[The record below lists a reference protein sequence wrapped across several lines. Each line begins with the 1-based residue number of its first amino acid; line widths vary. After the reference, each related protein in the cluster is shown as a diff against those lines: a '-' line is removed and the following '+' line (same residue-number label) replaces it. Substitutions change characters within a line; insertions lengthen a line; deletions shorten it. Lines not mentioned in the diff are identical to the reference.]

1 MSLTRLLTQRIA
13 RLPQNAERRSV
24 TLDQRVLDALR
35 AGGSALSA
43 AGVPVTVDGSLQ
55 LASVLGAVLLIAESL
70 ASVPLS
76 LYERLPGGGRRLRD
90 DHPLHRLLHDLA
102 NPLQTA
108 FDVRA
113 QTLAHR
119 LLYGNSYCEIE
130 YSDDGFPV
138 ALWPLDPQRVGVVA
152 MEDRSLAY
160 TYWSDS
166 YGGLALPARRV
177 HHQRGLAMRG
187 FVGLSPIRTAMNAVG
202 IGLAM
207 EEFGARYFV
216 NGAAPSVVLSHPAK
230 LGPEAVK
237 NLRASFEMQWAGL
250 NNAHRIAV
258 VGEGVKPE
266 LMTVPIAE
274 SQFLQ
279 SRQFQ
284 VKEIARIFR
293 TPPGLLGETETATYA
308 SAEQEVLRFR
318 ELTLGPW
325 AERAEKEIY
334 RDLLSDSEQ
343 RTFFAQHT
351 MAKLQ
356 ATDLKARYETYQ
368 ISKNIGILTTNEIRE
383 MEDRNPVSDGD
394 VLWMPVNMAPADQIA
409 AGRGG
414 IAGNGQGRSETDGGN
429 LADAWLRE
437 IEGRLRGRVANDVRQ
452 GGARALRLGGAD
464 GLAGWLVSRRAG
476 WLDAGREMLA
486 PLLAM
491 IPMDAVQLAGE
502 WIDDEAKARCAQLG
516 AEHVE
521 N

>member
-1 MSLTRLLTQRIA
+1 MSLTRALTQRIV
-13 RLPQNAERRSV
+13 RLPLRTERRAVSFDSA
-24 TLDQRVLDALR
+24 LLDALR
-35 AGGSALSA
+35 AGGSTLSA
-43 AGVPVTVDGSLQ
+43 AGIPVTVDNSLR
-55 LASVLGAVLLIAESL
+55 LAAVLGAVLLIAESL

-76 LYERLPGGGRRLRD
+76 LYEKLPDGGRRIRE
-90 DHPLHRLLHDLA
+90 DHPLHRVLHDLA

-113 QTLAHR
+113 MTLAHR

-130 YSDDGFPV
+130 YSEDGFPV
-138 ALWPLDPQRVGVVA
+138 ALWPLDPQRVGV
-152 MEDRSLAY
+152 MMLDDRSLAY

-166 YGGLALPARRV
+166 YGGLALPAWRV
-177 HHQRGLAMRG
+177 HHQRGLTMRG

-202 IGLAM
+202 LGLAM

-230 LGPEAVK
+230 LGAEAVK

-266 LMTVPIAE
+266 MLSVPIAE

-284 VKEIARIFR
+284 IKEIARIFR

-308 SAEQEVLRFR
+308 SAEQEILRFR

-334 RDLLSDSEQ
+334 RDLLSDDEQ
-343 RTFFAQHT
+343 RMLFAQHT
-351 MAKLQ
+351 LAKLQ
-356 ATDLKARYETYQ
+356 ATDLKTRYETYQ
-368 ISKNIGILTTNEIRE
+368 ISKNAGILTTNEIRE
-383 MEDRNPVSDGD
+383 MEDRNPVSGGD
-394 VLWMPVNMAPADQIA
+394 ALWMPLNMAPADQVS
-409 AGRGG
+409 AGRGTNTG
-414 IAGNGQGRSETDGGN
+414 GAQRDAPHGDIAAT
-429 LADAWLRE
+429 WLRE

-452 GGARALRLGGAD
+452 GGAKALRRGGAA
-464 GLAGWLVSRRAG
+464 GLAGWVAEQRFGWAEAG
-476 WLDAGREMLA
+476 LEMLTL
-486 PLLAM
+486 LLAS
-491 IPMDAVQLAGE
+491 VQLEEDAAQMVNA
-502 WIDDEAKARCAQLG
+502 WIDSEVQVRCGELG
-516 AEHVE
+516 GNHVE
-521 N
+521 G